1 MHTNLLVKWFLL
13 TTLFFFMCVRCS
25 ALASDNEN
33 ISNSGVS
40 ESASYKWIASDKIR
54 AVYLYFN
61 DPILKIKLIKGLG
74 LNTIIVQCYRFEY
87 ADFRQDTIDKM
98 KEWAKTAKNNNIHL
112 FFSIN
117 WQPYPRTGG
126 LKYDPVVYED
136 GSKGVAVCPLDERF
150 WKEQIEDIFMLIAA
164 MSTEPSF
171 QVDGIF
177 LDMEIYGSKK
187 EPQTRRDYY
196 ESKCG
201 FCDRC
206 FFKY

>member
-98 KEWAKTAKNNNIHL
+98 KE
-112 FFSIN
+112 
-117 WQPYPRTGG
+117 
-126 LKYDPVVYED
+126 
-136 GSKGVAVCPLDERF
+136 
-150 WKEQIEDIFMLIAA
+150 
-164 MSTEPSF
+164 
-171 QVDGIF
+171 
-177 LDMEIYGSKK
+177 
-187 EPQTRRDYY
+187 
-196 ESKCG
+196 
-201 FCDRC
+201 
-206 FFKY
+206 